1 MPRAAPFR
9 AGVVGGASEAMN
21 CSASS
26 RWGLVAIVCGMQNDR
41 SSGLGSPVQHTQ
53 ILYQDRA
60 AGRGR
65 DIRTLLPQFHK
76 ARPTPELHT
85 GEVAD
90 LFGVGEIDDRSS
102 SSQRRKNLRRYREHE
117 RTRYAKTNR
126 ERQAPL
132 VTCSPRECGSEL
144 AKPRQPTRASRGRTY
159 HPLRLVCTIRKS
171 KKQEVILYEDI
182 VQENQEKV

>member
-1 MPRAAPFR
+1 M
-9 AGVVGGASEAMN
+9 GS
-21 CSASS
+21 
-26 RWGLVAIVCGMQNDR
+26 LVQNT
-41 SSGLGSPVQHTQ
+41 P
-53 ILYQDRA
+53 ILYRHRS

-65 DIRTLLPQFHK
+65 DIRTLCRNFIKSRL
-76 ARPTPELHT
+76 TPELHT

-171 KKQEVILYEDI
+171 KKQEVILLHEGI
-182 VQENQEKV
+182 VQENQENSKYYSAKKHYSH

>member
-1 MPRAAPFR
+1 MGSF
-9 AGVVGGASEAMN
+9 V
-21 CSASS
+21 
-26 RWGLVAIVCGMQNDR
+26 QNN
-41 SSGLGSPVQHTQ
+41 P
-53 ILYQDRA
+53 ILYRHRS

-65 DIRTLLPQFHK
+65 DTRTLCRNFIKSRL
-76 ARPTPELHT
+76 TPELHT

-102 SSQRRKNLRRYREHE
+102 SPQRRKNSRRYREHE

-132 VTCSPRECGSEL
+132 ITCNPRARGSEL
-144 AKPRQPTRASRGRTY
+144 AEPRQPTRASRGRTY
-159 HPLRLVCTIRKS
+159 HPLRLVCTIRKP

-182 VQENQEKV
+182 VQENQEKSLSTIVPRKTTPIKNRA